1 VHYPIPVH
9 RQKAYEHLGYQEG
22 SFPIAET
29 TAAEI
34 LSLPMFPE
42 LTSGQIDLV
51 AEAVQ
56 STASLAAQPAFIA
69 VKRQV
74 RGPLAARVASLA
86 ASGDDPFL
94 DSFG

>member
-1 VHYPIPVH
+1 VIDARH
-9 RQKAYEHLGYQEG
+9 RAD
-22 SFPIAET
+22 
-29 TAAEI
+29 
-34 LSLPMFPE
+34 
-42 LTSGQIDLV
+42 DLV

-56 STASLAAQPAFIA
+56 SAASLAAQPAFIA

-94 DSFG
+94 AAFA